1 VLAPNF
7 LYLFPSYRIT
17 GDTAYTA
24 ALPADVDSRAWQFL
38 AVFATL
44 AHHDARPAL
53 VTGLRDKIL
62 ADLAATRVDW
72 VPDEG
77 ERTARLANL
86 NLFLNSLGLDSSQ
99 IAM

>member
-1 VLAPNF
+1 
-7 LYLFPSYRIT
+7 
-17 GDTAYTA
+17 
-24 ALPADVDSRAWQFL
+24 
-38 AVFATL
+38 
-44 AHHDARPAL
+44 